1 MYMRDMEESAV
12 LLGMVRY
19 FGDDIKRISHAFKVY
34 GFARAILSG
43 ERLPEEK
50 ALITALTAILHDIGI
65 KEAVRK
71 HHSSDSRFQEMEGPA
86 VARSIMEG
94 CGIHPHVMDR
104 VCFITGHHHTYSKI
118 DGPDFQILVE
128 ADFLVNIHEGYIT
141 PEAAPSVV
149 KKYFRTSTGK
159 DLAASLYGWATAG

>member
-1 MYMRDMEESAV
+1 MKEESV
-12 LLGMVRY
+12 LLAMVRY

-34 GFARAILSG
+34 GFVRSILAG
-43 ERLPEEK
+43 EN
-50 ALITALTAILHDIGI
+50 ITGETAHITELTAILHDIGI

-86 VARSIMEG
+86 VARTIMEE
-94 CGIHPHVMDR
+94 CGIAEEVINR
-104 VCFITGHHHTYSKI
+104 VCYIVGHHHTYSKI
-118 DGPDFQILVE
+118 DGPDFRILVE

-149 KKYFRTSTGK
+149 QKYFTSATGRS
-159 DLAASLYGWATAG
+159 LAGSLFALPSES